1 MVLATLLGTNLGIL
15 LQQMVFQT
23 LPVGQGV
30 TLLSTAPMMALL
42 LARVEGD
49 RLQLSGV
56 LAAVLA
62 LAAAACTSL

>member
-1 MVLATLLGTNLGIL
+1 
-15 LQQMVFQT
+15 MVFQT

-30 TLLSTAPMMALL
+30 TLLSTAPVMALL
-42 LARVEGD
+42 LARLEGD

-62 LAAAACTSL
+62 VAGVACTSL